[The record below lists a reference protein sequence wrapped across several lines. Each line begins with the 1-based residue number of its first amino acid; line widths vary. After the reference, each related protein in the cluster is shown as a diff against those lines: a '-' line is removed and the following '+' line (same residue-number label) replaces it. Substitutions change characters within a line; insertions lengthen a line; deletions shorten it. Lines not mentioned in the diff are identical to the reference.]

1 VQLKIDVR
9 DKEVAL
15 VLRTLQGRMQD
26 MTPVMR
32 EIGEIVRDS
41 VMRNFREGRAPNR
54 RPWRPSL
61 RAILQ
66 RGQTLA
72 FSSLLIGT
80 TAETADEADTE
91 PPDGKL
97 SVPSS
102 SGQLLKPGCRLV
114 IYDRTGLSVPS
125 SSGQLLKLGLLTI
138 SFTSA
143 TNFQFPPHR
152 DNC

>member
-1 VQLKIDVR
+1 MSVQLKIDVR

-80 TAETADEADTE
+80 TAETASA
-91 PPDGKL
+91 
-97 SVPSS
+97 
-102 SGQLLKPGCRLV
+102 
-114 IYDRTGLSVPS
+114 IA
-125 SSGQLLKLGLLTI
+125 LTR
-138 SFTSA
+138 SMLR
-143 TNFQFPPHR
+143 FQFPPHR